1 MILCKQDERELLGKV
16 WRKQMD
22 ERDWLILKVL
32 YEKKNITKTAQ
43 SLYISQPTL
52 TKKIQQIEKEFE
64 VEIIKRGAKG
74 VQFTPQGEYLVTC
87 ANEMLTRLCEMKESV
102 QNMSHEV
109 GGTLRLG
116 VSNYITRHKL
126 PGLLKRF
133 REQFPNVNYKVTTG
147 WSQEVYNLVYNKD
160 VHIGIVRGEYQWAD
174 AKQLLFE
181 ENICIASREKIEL
194 KDLPTLPRIQYE
206 TDITLKTLIDN
217 WWTGT
222 FPTPPIIGMEV
233 DKADTCKEMVLN
245 GLGYGILPSVLVED
259 QPDLYRININNE
271 MGIPFIRK
279 TWMFYH
285 KESLDMNV
293 VKEFVEFVKG
303 IDVKQDI

>member
-271 MGIPFIRK
+271 MGIPLIRK

>member
-1 MILCKQDERELLGKV
+1 
-16 WRKQMD
+16 MD
-22 ERDWLILKVL
+22 ERDWLILKIL

-64 VEIIKRGAKG
+64 VAIIKRGAKG

-271 MGIPFIRK
+271 MGIPLIRK